1 MASINIAKDNL
12 PFAMGRNRFCFFHP
26 ENSRRCIKILRP
38 EASPQAK
45 RAEKQF
51 YRRMRPLR
59 YFDANYKE
67 FLSCHRIEKYCGK
80 AVWEHIARCYGFV
93 DTSIGVGLCSE
104 LICDSDQ
111 RISLNLK
118 QYLWMH
124 GYTDELDRAFQTFET
139 HAVERG
145 LPSRM
150 LDPLNIAVE
159 VDASRIRRLVL
170 VDGIGWPELLPL
182 RYFVRSWA
190 REGARAEVNALRMRM
205 ERTLAHK
212 AAGRDFGI
220 GWLDEAE
227 RCRAPGSVA

>member
-1 MASINIAKDNL
+1 MASVDIATESV

-26 ENSRRCIKILRP
+26 ENRRRCIKILRP
-38 EASPQAK
+38 EASPHVK
-45 RAEKQF
+45 RAEKKI

-67 FLSCHRIEKYCGK
+67 FVACHRIEKYCGE
-80 AVWEHIARCYGFV
+80 ALWEHIARCYGFIN
-93 DTSIGVGLCSE
+93 TSIGVGLCSE

-118 QYLWMH
+118 QYLWVH
-124 GYTDELDRAFQTFET
+124 GYTDELRRAFHTFET
-139 HAVERG
+139 HAVEDG

-150 LDPLNIAVE
+150 LDPLNIAVQMDRE
-159 VDASRIRRLVL
+159 RIRRVVL
-170 VDGIGWPELLPL
+170 VDGIGWPQLFPM

-190 REGARAEVNALRMRM
+190 REGARVEVNALRARM
-205 ERTLAHK
+205 ERVLANK

-220 GWLDEAE
+220 GWLDEAQ
-227 RCRAPGSVA
+227 RCRAPCSVA